1 MLLTELMHEIAQSQ
15 ALRQPRQL
23 YTRDTFQHYTWQKM
37 TQDTHSKLVY
47 FQASIMFKFYF
58 PSF

>member
-1 MLLTELMHEIAQSQ
+1 MHEIAQSQ
-15 ALRQPRQL
+15 ALPQPRQL

-47 FQASIMFKFYF
+47 FQALTIFLIHNPPLIF
-58 PSF
+58 SFFN